1 MGKGP
6 TMDFSSFMCVILM
19 LIGVLMILLISNV
32 VTIISNPE
40 NVQISAVVHSAM
52 YDDNKGPNEQDTT
65 WVPKFNN
72 KSKEPTYID
81 VYRDRL
87 VLYPDKS
94 VVPAGEI
101 IQPGNRF
108 EQVLKKVAAKK
119 EREYI
124 ILLARPGSASVVR
137 RLRQAIRDK
146 QVDVGFELYEADR
159 LVELK
164 SAGETP
170 EPEPKPEPVP
180 APASSSN
187 APPAAKAAEGA

>member
-1 MGKGP
+1 MAKGP

-40 NVQISAVVHSAM
+40 NVQISAVVHNAM
-52 YDDNKGPNEQDTT
+52 YDENKGPNDQDTT
-65 WVPKFNN
+65 LVPKFNN

-87 VLYPDKS
+87 VLYPDES
-94 VVPAGEI
+94 VVPAGQI

-119 EREYI
+119 DREYI
-124 ILLARPGSASVVR
+124 ILLARPGSASMVR
-137 RLRQAIRDK
+137 RLRRAIHDK
-146 QVDVGFELYEADR
+146 QVDVGFELYEANRPVD
-159 LVELK
+159 LK

-170 EPEPKPEPVP
+170 EPKPKPAPEPSTNT
-180 APASSSN
+180 A
-187 APPAAKAAEGA
+187 PAAKAAEGA